1 MRFQQRLLGQERQK
15 GRDFRVSL
23 GKAVGYKGRFVAFD
37 LYFCVPR
44 KYQGCAALAN
54 QVFRMK
60 FAADHC
66 ISQVEQWKEIQE
78 RLHHRLIVAPFRPLP
93 RFVAGVDA
101 GFSEECQT
109 VFAAA
114 VVYDRERRTLA
125 AVSHAVGRVEAPY
138 VPGYLSFRE
147 GKAVLEAIGKLQHE
161 FRVILFDGQGYAH
174 PRRCG
179 IASHLSLLM
188 DRPGVGVAKSRLVGT
203 YDPAGA
209 QAGSSTPL
217 MDGEEQIGLVLR
229 ARAATLSRCL
239 SVSRIAWT
247 SSRPKNSFWLAASAT
262 VSPNRRV

>member
-1 MRFQQRLLGQERQK
+1 
-15 GRDFRVSL
+15 
-23 GKAVGYKGRFVAFD
+23 
-37 LYFCVPR
+37 
-44 KYQGCAALAN
+44 
-54 QVFRMK
+54 
-60 FAADHC
+60 
-66 ISQVEQWKEIQE
+66 
-78 RLHHRLIVAPFRPLP
+78 VAPFRPLP

-161 FRVILFDGQGYAH
+161 FGVVLFDGQGYAH